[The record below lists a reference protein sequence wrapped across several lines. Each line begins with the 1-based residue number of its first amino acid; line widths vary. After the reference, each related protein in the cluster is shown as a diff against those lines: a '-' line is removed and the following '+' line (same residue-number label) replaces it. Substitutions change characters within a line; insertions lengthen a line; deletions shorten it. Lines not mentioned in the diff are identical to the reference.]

1 MKLNI
6 NQAVEKA
13 KHNILEHR
21 PCVLTPQSDPVIFN
35 TMMVLFLSWVLFSE
49 GGFYKTVVYVRTRT
63 FIYWYKTFL
72 RGSKQLNRYVADL
85 ID

>member
-1 MKLNI
+1 MKLNM

-21 PCVLTPQSDPVIFN
+21 PFVLTPQSDPVIF
-35 TMMVLFLSWVLFSE
+35 TMMVMLLSWVLFSE

-63 FIYWYKTFL
+63 FIY
-72 RGSKQLNRYVADL
+72 
-85 ID
+85 